1 MSFTYVLSTN
11 IGKVRNLIGD
21 TVSATAI
28 LTDEEITAFLS
39 LRGND
44 LYQTAATCLY
54 RMAASKALLAKKK
67 KAGDYSEDL
76 SAIAKEL
83 RAQAKTFEELALS
96 IPAEAQAEVAVTDFN
111 YREIEDRKALR
122 DETW

>member
-1 MSFTYVLSTN
+1 MSFTYDLSNN

-21 TVSATAI
+21 SVSASAI

-39 LRGND
+39 LRSSD

-54 RMAASKALLAKKK
+54 RIAASKALLAKKK
-67 KAGDYSEDL
+67 SGGDYSEDL
-76 SAIAKEL
+76 TAMAKEL
-83 RAQAKTFEELALS
+83 RESAKIFEELAVSL
-96 IPAEAQAEVAVTDFN
+96 PAEAQAEIAVTDFN
-111 YREIEDRKALR
+111 YGDIETRKALR